1 MPIPYTYPY
10 PNRQE
15 ERLTKKLNTNSAAS
29 SEMAFK
35 APRVKQPSRTSEDD
49 EITENDNNTFTAEE
63 EENDDENSTSFEN
76 TNNLTKKKQ

>member
-1 MPIPYTYPY
+1 M
-10 PNRQE
+10 
-15 ERLTKKLNTNSAAS
+15 TKKLNTNSAAS

-63 EENDDENSTSFEN
+63 ENDDENSTSFEN
-76 TNNLTKKKQ
+76 TSNLTKKKK